1 MRAVWIELMFTA
13 ARLPLRNEPANPVVA
28 VPNVCSVTLACEGMM
43 LQVERSRGASDVGED
58 FEVGHLLTYT
68 KTRAKQCQ
76 RYR

>member
-1 MRAVWIELMFTA
+1 M
-13 ARLPLRNEPANPVVA
+13 ARPVVA
-28 VPNVCSVTLACEGMM
+28 VPNVCPVTLACEGMM
-43 LQVERSRGASDVGED
+43 LQVERSRGALGVRED